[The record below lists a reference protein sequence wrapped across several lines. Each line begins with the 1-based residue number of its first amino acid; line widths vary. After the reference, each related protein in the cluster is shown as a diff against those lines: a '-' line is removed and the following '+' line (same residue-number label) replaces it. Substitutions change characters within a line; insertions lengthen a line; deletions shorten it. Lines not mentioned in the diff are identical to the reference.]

1 MSTNFDPGVRCRRLL
16 AAWLC
21 LAWASAGL
29 AAADA
34 PPLILEHLTT
44 SEGLPQ
50 GTVVA
55 TLQDSQ
61 GFVWLGT
68 EDGLARYDGHEMVR
82 YAYSP
87 AARGGLPGNFINQ
100 IAEDRRHDLWI
111 AIKGAGLARWNRATD
126 GFTVYRHDAADPTS
140 LASDA
145 VHNVLVDA
153 HGLIWVGTSD
163 AGIDILDP
171 ATGHIEHRRHDPEKA
186 NSLVSDQIYTLTLGR
201 TGIVWV
207 GTAEGLDQWQADR
220 RAFVHFRHA
229 AADPHSL
236 SSNQVYQVLE
246 DRSGALWVGTS
257 DGGLNRMDRGG
268 NVVQRFRHDP
278 GQPASLSNDDVR
290 AILEDRAGHLWI
302 GTADGLDLLNRD
314 TGTFSH
320 YRHDDSDAGS
330 LRDSFI
336 MSLYEDAGGLVWIGT
351 HDGGVSRWDPHSW
364 EFGGRRPG
372 WLAGKLVTA
381 FADAPN
387 NKVWIASLGG
397 GLVQYDGDS
406 GEATGIDTMLGR
418 SNALGDQRVMS
429 LRQDRHGT
437 LWIGTMTSGLKK
449 LSPDGHLESI
459 PVKRGDPRSL
469 SDAGIMMI
477 FEARNGQLWIGTHD
491 GGANVLDPVT
501 GLVRQ
506 LPYASPAPGALSA
519 ASVTAVAEDSNGNF
533 WIGTDGGGLDLAR
546 PDGAVIKVFRHDPK
560 NPASLPA
567 NTVYALDIDAE
578 GRVWVGIDGGG
589 LAQVVGTA
597 AAPNSIKFQ
606 VTSLEEGLSSDT
618 IYGVLSDA
626 RGRLWLS
633 GNAGLARF
641 DPDTHAVKTY
651 HREQG
656 LQGEEFDFNAYH
668 RLRDGRLCFGGL
680 GGFNIFDPARLSER
694 ALAPRVALTRLEV
707 LGVPVPSTTPYWL
720 LNRILVDYRASIVS
734 LDFSALDFSSPKR
747 NRLAYRVAGL
757 SDRWIDLGTQRRVTL
772 TNLDAGDHLLEVRA
786 ANGDSVW
793 SDPPLRLTVHRN
805 PAPWRS
811 PWAYA
816 VYALIVVLF
825 IIYRVRMHRAK
836 IQRII
841 GAQKRL
847 ESEVALRTRE
857 LVESNQ
863 QLAEAAQAKSNFL
876 ARMSHEL
883 RTPMNG
889 VVGMTE
895 LLARTALSSTQVRL
909 TQTIR
914 SSAQVLL
921 QIVNDLLDLSKIQ
934 AGKVELESL
943 PLDLPRL
950 LEECTLLFA
959 GAAEAKGVELIVCPP
974 LEDGRQLAGDPLRVR
989 QILMNL
995 VGNAVKFTMQGE
1007 VVVKADVGA
1016 TQSDR
1021 AAVHITV
1028 ADTGVGMDA
1037 ATIAKIFEPFTQA
1050 DESTTRRFG
1059 GSGLGLAICHELA
1072 ELLGGGITV
1081 ESRPN
1086 VGSTFHVSLPLR
1098 VSADSVQQGP
1108 ASFAHSVPF
1117 AHRRVRILT
1126 RRPAL
1131 AESLARHAA
1140 ALGLSSYFGDCDD
1153 PARAAAGDDLII
1165 ADLGT
1170 HEAFV
1175 KAMLDAAGASRPP
1188 LAIVATAA
1196 QIELL
1201 RLERPV
1207 DAALVVAK
1215 PVHREVLAM
1224 ALGVAAGGQPA
1235 TAGRTVHAP
1244 DPAVIGGHVLLV
1256 EDEPV
1261 NAAVAQGYLSALGC
1275 TYAWVENGP
1284 EAIARSATEKFDL
1297 IMMDLNMPTMDGFAA
1312 TRLIRQRE
1320 GTRHV
1325 PIIALTA
1332 HDAKNYRALC
1342 LDAGMND
1349 LLSKPY
1355 TLDQCA
1361 QLLRRWLDRPR
1372 ESERGIIAPARPHG
1386 ESQSGI
1392 ESTSGADALPP
1403 VATLSD
1409 VDAAA
1414 VAGLRNLRAGA
1425 HVDLYSKL
1433 VDLFR
1438 AGSTNAIAQLQAELE
1453 RGDLRAASSI
1463 CHKLA
1468 SSTANVGA
1476 LAFARD
1482 VRRLEKICDEGDAPR
1497 ARRLCDRLAAAHPAL
1512 LQELI
1517 RMQLRASA

>member
-1 MSTNFDPGVRCRRLL
+1 VSTHFDAGGRCRRLL
-16 AAWLC
+16 AAGLC
-21 LAWASAGL
+21 LAWASAWASLGQ

-44 SEGLPQ
+44 SDGLPQ

-68 EDGLARYDGHEMVR
+68 EDGLARYDGHDIVR

-87 AARGGLPGNFINQ
+87 GARGGLPGTFINQ
-100 IAEDRRHDLWI
+100 IAEDPRHDLWI

-126 GFTVYRHDAADPTS
+126 SFTLYRHDTANPAS

-163 AGIDILDP
+163 AGVDILDP
-171 ATGHIEHRRHDPEKA
+171 ATGHIEHLRHDAASA
-186 NSLVSDQIYTLTLGR
+186 NSLVSDQIYALMLGR
-201 TGIVWV
+201 SGIVWV
-207 GTAEGLDQWQADR
+207 GTAAGLDQWQPDR
-220 RAFVHFRHA
+220 RTFIHFRHA
-229 AADPHSL
+229 AGDPHSL
-236 SSNQVYQVLE
+236 SSNQVYQLLE

-268 NVVQRFRHDP
+268 NVVQSFRHDP

-290 AILEDRAGHLWI
+290 AVLEDRAGHLWV

-320 YRHDDSDAGS
+320 YRHDESDAGS
-330 LRDSFI
+330 LRDSFV
-336 MSLYEDAGGLVWIGT
+336 MSLYEDASGLVWIGT
-351 HDGGVSRWDPHSW
+351 HDGGVSRWNPHSW

-387 NKVWIASLGG
+387 NKVWVASLGG

-418 SNALGDQRVMS
+418 SNAVGDQRVMS
-429 LRQDRHGT
+429 LHQDRHGT
-437 LWIGTMTSGLKK
+437 LWIGTMTSGLEK
-449 LSPDGHLESI
+449 LTPDGHLESI

-506 LPYASPAPGALSA
+506 LPYASPAPGAVSA

-567 NTVYALDIDAE
+567 NTVYALDIDVE
-578 GRVWVGIDGGG
+578 GRVWVGTDGGG

-597 AAPNSIKFQ
+597 AAPDSIRFQ
-606 VTSLEEGLSSDT
+606 VTSLEQGLSSDT

-633 GNAGLARF
+633 GNAGLVHF

-680 GGFNIFDPARLSER
+680 GGFNIFDPARLSDS

-720 LNRILVDYRASIVS
+720 LNRIVVDYRASIVS
-734 LDFSALDFSSPKR
+734 LDFSALDFTSPKR

-786 ANGDSVW
+786 ANADSVW
-793 SDPPLRLTVHRN
+793 SDPLRLTVHRN

-816 VYALIVVLF
+816 AYALIIVLF
-825 IIYRVRMHRAK
+825 IIYRVRAHRSN
-836 IQRII
+836 IQRIVN
-841 GAQKRL
+841 AQKRL

-857 LVESNQ
+857 LVVSNQ

-895 LLARTALSSTQVRL
+895 LLTRTALSSTQVRL

-950 LEECTLLFA
+950 LEECTTLFA

-974 LEDGRQLAGDPLRVR
+974 LEDGRKLVGDPLRVR

-1007 VVVKADVGA
+1007 VVVKADVDA

-1021 AAVHITV
+1021 AAMRITV
-1028 ADTGVGMDA
+1028 ADTGVGMDG

-1059 GSGLGLAICHELA
+1059 GSGLGLAICQELA
-1072 ELLGGGITV
+1072 ELLGGSVTV

-1086 VGSTFHVSLPLR
+1086 VGSTFHVALPLQ
-1098 VSADSVQQGP
+1098 VSGESAQQGS
-1108 ASFAHSVPF
+1108 APF
-1117 AHRRVRILT
+1117 AHPPFVHRSVRILT

-1131 AESLARHAA
+1131 AESLARHVS
-1140 ALGLSSYFGDCDD
+1140 ALGLTASFGDCDD

-1165 ADLGT
+1165 ADLST

-1175 KAMLDAAGASRPP
+1175 KAVFHAAGASRPP
-1188 LAIVATAA
+1188 LVIVATAA
-1196 QIELL
+1196 QIEAL
-1201 RLERPV
+1201 RLERPI
-1207 DAALVVAK
+1207 DATLVVPK
-1215 PVHREVLAM
+1215 PVHREVLAL

-1235 TAGRTVHAP
+1235 AASPAAHAAP
-1244 DPAVIGGHVLLV
+1244 DPDIIGGHVLLV

-1297 IMMDLNMPTMDGFAA
+1297 IMMDLNMPTMDGFAT

-1320 GTRHV
+1320 GTHRV

-1361 QLLRRWLDRPR
+1361 QLLRRWLDRSR
-1372 ESERGIIAPARPHG
+1372 GSEPQDVAPARRHG
-1386 ESQSGI
+1386 ESQSG
-1392 ESTSGADALPP
+1392 ADSLSPLA
-1403 VATLSD
+1403 ALSD
-1409 VDAAA
+1409 VDATA
-1414 VAGLRNLRAGA
+1414 VAGLRNLRAGV

-1438 AGSTNAIAQLQAELE
+1438 AGSTEAIAQIKAELE
-1453 RGDLRAASSI
+1453 ADQLRAASGV

-1468 SSTANVGA
+1468 SSAANVGA

-1482 VRRLEKICDEGDAPR
+1482 VRGLEKICDEGDKPR
-1497 ARRLCDRLAAAHPAL
+1497 AQRLCDRLAAAHPAL

-1517 RMQLRASA
+1517 RLQLRASA